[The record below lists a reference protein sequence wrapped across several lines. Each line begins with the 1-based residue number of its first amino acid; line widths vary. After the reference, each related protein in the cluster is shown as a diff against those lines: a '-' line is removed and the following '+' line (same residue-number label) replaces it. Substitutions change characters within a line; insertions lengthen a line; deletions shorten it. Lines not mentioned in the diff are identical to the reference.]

1 MEKIKIGLQEFDLV
15 PMGISEDTQR
25 KTRSF
30 KFTSMLSYADVIT
43 VVSGAVTSVLHIGT
57 DGNTVKTYSDLVA
70 FKGLGYDKDVSI
82 EDGVIADV
90 YTVTYSVDSI
100 EKDLNSLKT
109 QLAAAQAQIDLQNT
123 QLDDLSNTI
132 VIISMQNMLMI

>member
-1 MEKIKIGLQEFDLV
+1 MEKIKIGSTEFDLI

-30 KFTSMLSYADVIT
+30 KFTSGLSYLDVIT
-43 VVSGAVTSVLHIGT
+43 IVSGSVTSVLHIGS
-57 DGNTVKTYSDLVA
+57 DGQTVKLYSDIVA
-70 FKGLGYDKDVSI
+70 FKGLGFDKDVSI
-82 EDGVIADV
+82 EDGVTADV
-90 YTVTYSVDSI
+90 YTVTYSVDAV

-109 QLAAAQAQIDLQNT
+109 QLATAQAQIALQNT

-132 VIISMQNMLMI
+132 VIISMQNMLI